1 MTLSLPSI
9 ADLLSPPYMAVL
21 RRTEP
26 VLVPPGSQWTTVVW
40 DRADSD
46 AWDGFDPAEPDGWR
60 APAGKYYQAA
70 ATGFSMGSADS
81 FAFEATL
88 LRDGGVV
95 EFSPFLHL
103 LRGSAGDEFDEA
115 GRKDR
120 PVIRHSVSYAAFVD
134 LEPGQR
140 VGLAL
145 RHSLPVPLLVESEGG
160 GLGWVVQQI
169 RP

>member
-1 MTLSLPSI
+1 MTLSLPAI
-9 ADLLSPPYMAVL
+9 ADLLRPPYMAVL
-21 RRTEP
+21 RRSEP
-26 VLVPPGSQWTTVVW
+26 VLVPPGPQWTAVEWERVDT
-40 DRADSD
+40 D
-46 AWDGFDPAEPDGWR
+46 AWGGYDPAEPDGWR
-60 APAGKYYQAA
+60 APVGKYYQAA

-88 LRDGGVV
+88 LRDGDVV
-95 EFSPFLHL
+95 EFSPFLYL
-103 LRGSAGDEFDEA
+103 LSGSAGDEFDER

-145 RHSLPVPLLVESEGG
+145 RHSLPVPLLVGSDGD
-160 GLGWVVQQI
+160 GLGCVVQ
-169 RP
+169 RL

>member
-9 ADLLSPPYMAVL
+9 ADLLRPPYMAVL
-21 RRTEP
+21 RRTQP
-26 VLVPPGSQWTTVVW
+26 VLIPPGRDWTTVTW
-40 DRADSD
+40 DRVDTD
-46 AWDGFDPAEPDGWR
+46 AWDGFDLAEPDGWR
-60 APAGKYYQAA
+60 APVGRFYQAA

-81 FAFEATL
+81 FAFEAT
-88 LRDGGVV
+88 V
-95 EFSPFLHL
+95 
-103 LRGSAGDEFDEA
+103 LRGGEPAPGCAFMRLLDGSARDEFDEPQ
-115 GRKDR
+115 RRER
-120 PVIRHSVSYAAFVD
+120 PVIRHAVPYAAAVA

-145 RHSLPVPLLVESEGG
+145 RHSLSVPLRVESEGG